1 MFGHFVK
8 NTYFSA
14 PKSESINNLNHIDMK
29 IYQTNEIKNIALLGS
44 AGSGK
49 TTLAESM
56 LFESGVIKRRGSV
69 EAKNTVSDYF
79 PVEQEYGYSVFSTV
93 FNVEW
98 NNKKLNII
106 DCPGSD
112 DFVGGAI
119 TALNVTDQALVLIN
133 GQYGPEVGTQNIF
146 RYTEKLSKPVIFLVN
161 QLDRENCDFD
171 SILNQMREI
180 YGQKCVPVQYPI
192 ETGPNFNAVID
203 VLLMK
208 KYSWKPEG
216 GAPIIEEIPEDQ
228 KEKAMELHKA
238 LVEAA
243 AENDEALME
252 KFFEEETLTEDEMR
266 EGIRK
271 GLVTR
276 SIFPVFCVCGGRSMG
291 VRRLMEFLGNVVPFV
306 SDMPK
311 VHNTRGE
318 EVAADST
325 APTSVYFFKTSVEP
339 HIGEVSYFKVMSGAI
354 KNGDDLSN
362 ADRGSKERITAL
374 YVCAGANR
382 QPVDQLNAGDIG
394 CTVKLKD
401 VKTGNTLNAK
411 DAENRFDFIK
421 YPNSKYSRAVKAVN
435 ESDTEKMM
443 AALTKMRQEDPTWVV
458 EQSKELKQ
466 IIVHGQGEFHLRT
479 LKWRMENNEKIA
491 IKYLEPK
498 IPYRETI
505 TKMARADY
513 RHKKQSGGAG
523 QFGEVHLIVEPYAEG
538 MPDPTVYKFNG
549 QEFKM
554 NIKGKEEI
562 TLDWGGKLVFINSV
576 VGGAIDM
583 RFMPAILKGIMERM
597 EQGPLTGSYARDVRV
612 IVYDGKMHPV
622 DSNELSFMLAARN
635 AFSAAFKE
643 AGPKVLEPIYDLE
656 VLVPGDYMGD
666 VMSDLQGRRAIIMG
680 MDSEAGYQKLS
691 AKIPLKELSSY
702 SIALSSITGGRASFT
717 TSFSS
722 YELVPNDIQQALIKQ
737 HEEEMKD
744 ED

>member
-1 MFGHFVK
+1 
-8 NTYFSA
+8 
-14 PKSESINNLNHIDMK
+14 MK

-49 TTLAESM
+49 TTLAEAM
-56 LFESGVIKRRGSV
+56 VYEAGIIKRRGSV
-69 EAKNTVSDYF
+69 EGKNTMSDYF

-93 FNVEW
+93 FHVEW

-119 TALNVTDQALVLIN
+119 TALNVTDQAVILIN
-133 GQYGPEVGTQNIF
+133 GQYGPEVGTQNAF
-146 RYTEKLSKPVIFLVN
+146 RYTDKLQKPVIFLVN
-161 QLDRENCDFD
+161 QLDKENCDFD
-171 SILNQMREI
+171 TILTSMKEI
-180 YGQKCVPVQYPI
+180 YGDKCVPVQYPI
-192 ETGPNFNAVID
+192 ATGPNFNAVID

-216 GAPIIEEIPEDQ
+216 GAPIIEDIPAEEM
-228 KEKAMELHKA
+228 EKAKELHAA

-243 AENDEALME
+243 AANDDTLME
-252 KFFEEETLTEDEMR
+252 KFFESENLTEDEMR

-276 SIFPVFCVCGGRSMG
+276 SIFPVFCVCAGKDMG

-306 SDMPK
+306 SEMPK
-311 VHNTRGE
+311 VRNTRGE
-318 EVAADST
+318 EVTPDS
-325 APTSVYFFKTSVEP
+325 AGPASLYFFKTGVEP
-339 HIGEVSYFKVMSGAI
+339 HIGEVQYFKVMSGAV
-354 KNGDDLSN
+354 KSGDDLTN
-362 ADRGSKERITAL
+362 ADRGSKERIGTIYA
-374 YVCAGANR
+374 CAGANR
-382 QPVDQLNAGDIG
+382 IPVDELKAGDIG

-401 VKTGNTLNAK
+401 VKTGNALNGK
-411 DAENRFDFIK
+411 DCEWRYDFIK
-421 YPNSKYSRAVKAVN
+421 YPNSKYSRAIKAIN
-435 ESDTEKMM
+435 EAETEKMM
-443 AALTKMRQEDPTWVV
+443 VALTKMRQEDPTWVV
-458 EQSKELKQ
+458 EQSKELRQ

-479 LKWRMENNEKIA
+479 LKWRMENNEKIK
-491 IKYLEPK
+491 IEYIEPK

-523 QFGEVHLIVEPYAEG
+523 QFGEVHLIVEPYADG
-538 MPDPTVYKFNG
+538 MPDPTSFKING

-554 NIKGKEEI
+554 NIKGKEEVD
-562 TLDWGGKLVFINSV
+562 LEWGGKLVFINSV

-635 AFSAAFKE
+635 AFSAAFRE

-656 VLVPGDYMGD
+656 VYVPADYMGD

-691 AKIPLKELSSY
+691 AKIPLKELSNY

-717 TSFSS
+717 TKFAS
-722 YELVPNDIQQALIKQ
+722 YELVPNDIQQQLIKE
-737 HEEEMKD
+737 HEAELKD

>member
-1 MFGHFVK
+1 
-8 NTYFSA
+8 
-14 PKSESINNLNHIDMK
+14 MK
-29 IYQTNEIKNIALLGS
+29 VYQTNEIKNIALIGS

-49 TTLAESM
+49 TTLAEAM

-69 EAKNTVSDYF
+69 EQKNTVSDYF

-93 FNVEW
+93 LHTEW
-98 NNKKLNII
+98 NGKKLNII

-119 TALNVTDQALVLIN
+119 TALNVTDQAVILVN
-133 GQYGPEVGTQNIF
+133 GTYGPEVGTMNAF
-146 RYTEKLSKPVIFLVN
+146 RNTDKLQKPVIFLVN
-161 QLDRENCDFD
+161 QLDKEHCDFD
-171 SILNQMREI
+171 MILSNLKDV
-180 YGQKCVPVQYPI
+180 YGPKVVPVQFPVA
-192 ETGPNFNAVID
+192 TGPGFNAVID

-216 GAPIIEEIPEDQ
+216 GAPIIEDIPADLMD
-228 KEKAMELHKA
+228 KAQEMHEA

-243 AENDEALME
+243 AGNDDTLME
-252 KFFEEETLTEDEMR
+252 KFFETMELSEDEMR

-276 SIFPVFCVCGGRSMG
+276 SIFPVFCVCAGKDMG

-311 VHNTRGE
+311 VKNAAGE
-318 EVAADST
+318 EITPDAAG
-325 APTSVYFFKTSVEP
+325 PTSLFFFKTGMEP
-339 HIGEVSYFKVMSGAI
+339 HIGEVSYFKVMSGTVKA
-354 KNGDDLSN
+354 GDDLTN
-362 ADRGSKERITAL
+362 VDRGSKERMGQL
-374 YVCAGANR
+374 YACAGANR
-382 QPVDQLNAGDIG
+382 VPVDELRAGDIG

-411 DAENRFDFIK
+411 DIEWKFDFIK
-421 YPNSKYSRAVKAVN
+421 YPNSKYSRAIKPVSS
-435 ESDTEKMM
+435 SDMEKMM
-443 AALTKMRQEDPTWVV
+443 AAVLKMRQEDPTWVV
-458 EQSKELKQ
+458 EQSKELRQ
-466 IIVHGQGEFHLRT
+466 TIIHGQGEFHLRT
-479 LKWRMENNEKIA
+479 LKWRLENNEKIPVE
-491 IKYLEPK
+491 YVEPK

-505 TKMARADY
+505 SKMARADY
-513 RHKKQSGGAG
+513 RHKKQSGGSG
-523 QFGEVHLIVEPYAEG
+523 QFGEVHLIMEPYTEG
-538 MPDPTVYKFNG
+538 MPDPTSFKING

-562 TLDWGGKLVFINSV
+562 DLEWGGKLVFINSV
-576 VGGAIDM
+576 VGGAIDT

-597 EQGPLTGSYARDVRV
+597 ERGPLTGSYARDVRV

-635 AFSAAFKE
+635 AFSAAFRE

-656 VLVPGDYMGD
+656 VYVPADYMGD

-691 AKIPLKELSSY
+691 AKIPLKELSNY

-717 TSFSS
+717 TKFAS
-722 YELVPNDIQQALIKQ
+722 YELVPNDIQQQLIKE
-737 HEEEMKD
+737 HEAELKD

>member
-1 MFGHFVK
+1 MRV
-8 NTYFSA
+8 
-14 PKSESINNLNHIDMK
+14 
-29 IYQTNEIKNIALLGS
+29 YQTNEIKNIALLGS

-49 TTLAESM
+49 TTLAEAM
-56 LFESGVIKRRGSV
+56 LYESGVIKRRGSV

-112 DFVGGAI
+112 DFVGQAI
-119 TALNVTDQALVLIN
+119 TALNVTDQAVILIN
-133 GQYGPEVGTQNIF
+133 GQYGPEVGTQNNF
-146 RYTEKLSKPVIFLVN
+146 RYTEKLKKPVIFLVN
-161 QLDRENCDFD
+161 QLDSDKCDFD
-171 SILNQMREI
+171 AIITSMKDI
-180 YGQKCVPVQYPI
+180 YGQKCVQIQYPI
-192 ETGPNFNAVID
+192 ETGPGFNALID

-216 GAPIIEEIPEDQ
+216 GAPIIEDIPAEEMD
-228 KEKAMELHKA
+228 KAMELHKA

-243 AENDEALME
+243 AENDETLME

-276 SIFPVFCVCGGRSMG
+276 SIFPVFCVCAGRSMG

-306 SDMPK
+306 SEMPK

-318 EVAADST
+318 EVPAEAGGPESL
-325 APTSVYFFKTSVEP
+325 YFFKTGVEP
-339 HIGEVSYFKVMSGAI
+339 HIGEVSYFKVMSGSV
-354 KNGDDLSN
+354 KPGDDLSN
-362 ADRGSKERITAL
+362 ADRGSKERIANI

-382 QPVDQLNAGDIG
+382 QPVDCLNAGDIG

-401 VKTGNTLNAK
+401 VKTGNTLNGK
-411 DAENRFDFIK
+411 DCDNRFDFIK
-421 YPNSKYSRAVKAVN
+421 YPNSKYSRAIKAVN
-435 ESDTEKMM
+435 EGDTEKLM

-466 IIVHGQGEFHLRT
+466 TIIHGQGEFHLRT
-479 LKWRMENNEKIA
+479 LKWRLENNEKLPVKFIDA
-491 IKYLEPK
+491 K

-505 TKMARADY
+505 TKAARADY

-538 MPDPTVYKFNG
+538 MPDPVSYKFNG

-554 NIKGKEEI
+554 NIKSKEVVDLE
-562 TLDWGGKLVFINSV
+562 WGGKLVFINSV
-576 VGGAIDM
+576 VGGAIDT

-612 IVYDGKMHPV
+612 VVYDGKMHPV
-622 DSNELSFMLAARN
+622 DSNELSFMLAARH
-635 AFSAAFKE
+635 AFSDAFKN
-643 AGPKVLEPIYDLE
+643 AGPKILEPIYDLE
-656 VLVPGDYMGD
+656 VYVPSDFMGD
-666 VMSDLQGRRAIIMG
+666 VMSDLQGRRALIMG
-680 MDSEAGYQKLS
+680 MDSEAGYQKLQ
-691 AKIPLKELSSY
+691 AKIPLKELASY
-702 SIALSSITGGRASFT
+702 SISLSSLTGGRASFT
-717 TSFSS
+717 TKFAS
-722 YELVPNDIQQALIKQ
+722 YELVPNEIQQELIKE
-737 HEEEMKD
+737 HEAEMAGKD
-744 ED
+744 E

>member
-1 MFGHFVK
+1 
-8 NTYFSA
+8 
-14 PKSESINNLNHIDMK
+14 MK
-29 IYQTNEIKNIALLGS
+29 VYQTSEIKNIALIGS

-56 LFESGVIKRRGSV
+56 LYEAGIIKRRGSV

-93 FNVEW
+93 FHVEW

-119 TALNVTDQALVLIN
+119 TALNVTDQAVVLIN
-133 GQYGPEVGTQNIF
+133 GQYGPEVGTQNNF
-146 RYTEKLSKPVIFLVN
+146 RYTEKLKKPVIFLVN
-161 QLDRENCDFD
+161 QLDSDKCDFD
-171 SILNQMREI
+171 NIISTMQEI
-180 YGQKCVPVQYPI
+180 YGPKCVQIQYPI
-192 ETGPNFNAVID
+192 STGPGFNSLID

-216 GAPIIEEIPEDQ
+216 GAPIIEDIPAEEMD
-228 KEKAMELHKA
+228 KAMELHKA

-243 AENDEALME
+243 AENDEGLME
-252 KFFEEETLTEDEMR
+252 KFFEEETLTEDELR

-276 SIFPVFCVCGGRSMG
+276 SIFPVFCVCAGKDMG

-306 SDMPK
+306 SEMPK

-318 EVAADST
+318 EVAADSNG
-325 APTSVYFFKTSVEP
+325 PTSLYFFKTGMEP
-339 HIGEVSYFKVMSGAI
+339 HIGEVSYFKVMSGKVKA
-354 KNGDDLSN
+354 GADLSN
-362 ADRGSKERITAL
+362 ADRGSKERVAQIYA
-374 YVCAGANR
+374 CAGANR
-382 QPVDQLNAGDIG
+382 LPVDELCAGDIG

-401 VKTGNTLNAK
+401 VKTGNALNAK
-411 DAENRFDFIK
+411 DCEYRYDFIK
-421 YPNSKYSRAVKAVN
+421 YPNSKYSRSIKAVN
-435 ESDTEKMM
+435 EQEMEKLM

-458 EQSKELKQ
+458 EQSKELRQ
-466 IIVHGQGEFHLRT
+466 TIVHGQGEFHLRT
-479 LKWRMENNEKIA
+479 LKWRLENNEKIQV
-491 IKYLEPK
+491 KYGEPK

-505 TKMARADY
+505 TKQARADY

-523 QFGEVHLIVEPYAEG
+523 QFGEVHLIVEPYADG
-538 MPDPTVYKFNG
+538 MPDPTVFKFGG
-549 QEFKM
+549 QEFRM
-554 NIKGKEEI
+554 NIKSREEI
-562 TLDWGGKLVFINSV
+562 DLEWGGKLVFMNSV
-576 VGGAIDM
+576 VGGAIDT

-597 EQGPLTGSYARDVRV
+597 ERGPLTGSYARDVRV

-635 AFSAAFKE
+635 AFAAAFKE
-643 AGPKVLEPIYDLE
+643 AGPKILEPIYDLE
-656 VLVPGDYMGD
+656 VYVPADFMGD
-666 VMSDLQGRRAIIMG
+666 VMSDLQGRRALIMG
-680 MDSEAGYQKLS
+680 MDSEAGYQKLQ
-691 AKIPLKELSSY
+691 AKIPLKELSNY

-717 TSFSS
+717 TKFAS
-722 YELVPNDIQQALIKQ
+722 YELVPNDIQQQLIQ
-737 HEEEMKD
+737 EHEAEES